1 MNDNDYISI
10 EDMDIEQLSEVIVK
24 SVSRVNR
31 WLGGKT
37 ILGSPRFERIE
48 DIDRIGVAAMRI
60 KNMAVDLQRRCDDA
74 AKVVEVTQVT
84 ETVVTET
91 PANGSEPTVT
101 VETVTVET
109 EQVKAEPTV

>member
-37 ILGSPRFERIE
+37 ILGHRRFEVIE
-48 DIDRIGVAAMRI
+48 AIDRIGVAAMRI

-74 AKVVEVTQVT
+74 AKKVEVTQVT

-101 VETVTVET
+101 ETTVTIEEETVTS
-109 EQVKAEPTV
+109 A